1 MDGFLEAEENGTRR
15 RHKLIINAQDGTQ
28 EESEPLHLPERY

>member
-15 RHKLIINAQDGTQ
+15 RHKLIINARDGNE
-28 EESEPLHLPERY
+28 EESEPLNLPER